1 MNGVMH
7 NRMWAALVTGC
18 LVLCILFSG
27 CLGERVSPH
36 PAEEP
41 PVLLVDYQRTG
52 GFAGF
57 DDRIVVFDNG
67 VALVSTKTAITEI
80 TLSQE
85 DLGRIRELFAAANF
99 NELEARYTS
108 ARVSADLLQ
117 YSITY
122 EGKTVQTEDTVI
134 PPQVL
139 PVIEEMDRLI
149 ALQQSPETGGPQL
162 PLTIP

>member
-7 NRMWAALVTGC
+7 SRTWAALFTGC
-18 LVLCILFSG
+18 LVLCVLVSG
-27 CLGERVSPH
+27 CLGGRESPQ

-41 PVLLVDYQRTG
+41 PVILVDYQRTG

-57 DDRIVVFDNG
+57 DDRVVIFDNG
-67 VALVSTKTAITEI
+67 VALVSTKTSITEI

-85 DLGRIRELFAAANF
+85 DLGRIRELFAAARF
-99 NELEARYTS
+99 GELEAQYTS
-108 ARVSADLLQ
+108 ARESADLLQ

-122 EGKTVQTEDTVI
+122 KGKIVQTEDTVI

-149 ALQQSPETGGPQL
+149 ALPQSPETGGPQL